1 MAIAWTRPKRI
12 ALGIVLMLVAAIA
25 VFVLVFDWNWLKSPL
40 QSAVANATGRTLE
53 IRGDISGQF
62 RLHPRIRFEQV
73 RLSNPEWA
81 RSPDMLLAD
90 AVEMRIAL
98 LPLLRKMVVIHDL
111 VLERPELHLQRL
123 EDSRATWVFNQ
134 EQQDKGEGSTP
145 IIEQLRVDR
154 ATVHF
159 IDALTKADMVANLE
173 DQAGA
178 DDPRSLKFRVEGKFQ
193 AQPLELA
200 GETAGLLVLRNVE
213 QTIPVLVKGTLGDS
227 RIAIEGDIQGLVTF
241 ERANLNY
248 DVRGASLAL
257 MGPYFGVPLPE
268 TPKFSAAGFL
278 SRDGNTWRTTDLK
291 GQMGKSDVAGTV
303 TVVTGG
309 ERPQLEADL
318 TSSNLDLADLGP
330 LIGGTNRSRYKPT
343 PKDESLFL
351 PNRAFEFDTLDKLDA
366 RVQVRAKRVV
376 RVADW
381 PFDNFRADF
390 RLKDQQI
397 LLEPIEFGMAG
408 GKLAGRAELDA
419 RKQPV
424 SAVLTAR
431 MAGVRVAEIAPQK
444 AAVGEAAG
452 ILSGRV
458 DLRGQGNSIS
468 SLLGGA
474 NGRLT
479 LLLAEGNV
487 PGLLPALI
495 DLDGARV
502 LAKLVGSNPESV
514 RCSAVDIVVK
524 NGVATPNVAVVETDT
539 TVLTLTGQLNLKSE
553 QIDMKLTQAPKKP
566 SFLSLRTPI
575 VIGGTLVNP
584 ELGPDAGPLAARGAA
599 ALLLGLV
606 NPLAAALAL
615 IETGPG
621 EDGTCPV
628 IQRGYQAR
636 SQGADQARSQGA
648 EQGLSGRATPP
659 KEEDSQGGEQA
670 RSRNGEQPL
679 SRRAA
684 PPS

>member
-1 MAIAWTRPKRI
+1 MAIAWTRPKRV
-12 ALGIVLMLVAAIA
+12 ALGIVLTLVAAVA
-25 VFVLVFDWNWLKSPL
+25 AFVLVFDWNWLKSPL

-90 AVEMRIAL
+90 AVEMKIAL
-98 LPLLRKMVVIHDL
+98 LPLLRKKVVIHDL

-123 EDSRATWVFNQ
+123 EDSRATWVFNE

-145 IIEQLRVDR
+145 IIEQLRVDL

-173 DQAGA
+173 DQARA

-193 AQPLELA
+193 AQPLALA
-200 GETAGLLVLRNVE
+200 GETAGLLILRNVE

-241 ERANLNY
+241 ERANLHY

-351 PNRAFEFDTLDKLDA
+351 PNRAFEFDALDKLDA

-397 LLEPIEFGMAG
+397 LLDPIEFGMAS

-424 SAVLTAR
+424 SALLTAR

-575 VIGGTLVNP
+575 LIGGTLVKP

-599 ALLLGLV
+599 ALLLGLI

-636 SQGADQARSQGA
+636 SQASDQARSQGA
-648 EQGLSGRATPP
+648 EPRLSGPATPP
-659 KEEDSQGGEQA
+659 KKEDLQGGEQA

>member
-1 MAIAWTRPKRI
+1 MAIAWTRPKRV
-12 ALGIVLMLVAAIA
+12 ALGIVLVLVAAVA
-25 VFVLVFDWNWLKSPL
+25 VFVLVFDWNWLKSPI
-40 QSAVANATGRTLE
+40 QNAVAAATGRTLE
-53 IRGDISGQF
+53 IRGDINGQF

-81 RSPDMLLAD
+81 KSPDMLLAD
-90 AVEMRIAL
+90 AVEMKIAV
-98 LPLLRKMVVIHDL
+98 LPLLRRMVVIHDL
-111 VLERPELHLQRL
+111 VLERPELNLERL
-123 EDSRATWVFNQ
+123 EDSRATWVFN
-134 EQQDKGEGSTP
+134 EESRDKGEGSTP

-154 ATVHF
+154 ASVRF
-159 IDALTKADMVANLE
+159 IDALTKSDMVAKLE
-173 DQAGA
+173 DQAA
-178 DDPRSLKFRVEGKFQ
+178 SDDPRSLKFRVEGRFQ
-193 AQPLELA
+193 AQPLQLS
-200 GETAGLLVLRNVE
+200 GETAGLLALRNVE
-213 QTIPVLVKGTLGDS
+213 QSVPLLVKGTLGDS

-241 ERANLNY
+241 ERVNLNY

-257 MGPYFGVPLPE
+257 LGPYFGVPLPE

-291 GQMGKSDVAGTV
+291 GQMGKSDVSGTV

-318 TSSNLDLADLGP
+318 TSGNLDLADLGP
-330 LIGGTNRSRYKPT
+330 LIGGTSRSRHKPT
-343 PKDESLFL
+343 PKDQALFL
-351 PNRAFEFDTLDKLDA
+351 PARQFEFDGLDKLDA
-366 RVQVRAKRVV
+366 HVRVRAKRVV

-381 PFDNFRADF
+381 PFDDFRADF
-390 RLKDQQI
+390 RLKDRRI
-397 LLEPIEFGMAG
+397 LLDPIEFGMAS
-408 GKLAGRAELDA
+408 GKLAGRVTLDA
-419 RKQPV
+419 RKQPA
-424 SAVLTAR
+424 SASLAAR
-431 MAGVRVAEIAPQK
+431 MTGVRVAEIAPEK

-452 ILSGRV
+452 MLSGRV
-458 DLRGQGNSIS
+458 ELRGQGS
-468 SLLGGA
+468 SVSSMLGSA

-479 LLLAEGNV
+479 MLLAEGNV

-514 RCSAVDIVVK
+514 RCSAIDIVMK

-539 TVLTLTGQLNLKSE
+539 TVLTLTGQLNLKTE
-553 QIDMKLTQAPKKP
+553 EMDMKLTQAPKKP

-575 VIGGTLVNP
+575 VIGGTLVD
-584 ELGPDAGPLAARGAA
+584 PDLAPAAGPLAARGVA

-606 NPLAAALAL
+606 NPLAAAFAL

-636 SQGADQARSQGA
+636 SQGAGQAPSQGP
-648 EQGLSGRATPP
+648 EEKLSKRAAPP
-659 KEEDSQGGEQA
+659 QQEDSRGGEQA
-670 RSRNGEQPL
+670 RSRSGEQPL